1 MFKRNSVKALS
12 LLAFVGLGLVACNGN
27 GNNGGQ
33 ETADGLFGTLNA
45 SYSNLVTNGIL
56 AGRRADLMTSSVLYE
71 GLTIS
76 YTVDQSKTTFANA
89 AATFTLGAQNLA
101 SIDGDQLVIANAEF
115 DRDNPYCAFTASV
128 TIDDEVYTR
137 DYLVMVIPNDL
148 DDIADITSM
157 TSGATVNFVGYW
169 MGTNGVLSEQFRDY
183 NAAFVAVGDDAM
195 MLYQLD
201 GAFVTDDLVVGD
213 TLVQVTG
220 TYSPYN
226 GLPEV
231 KVTDFVAIDPDDSYA
246 KPVDVVLNAE
256 NNDYELVEADI
267 NRRFKIEGATVT
279 DKTVDS
285 QFGNITIDFTVG
297 GGETEYTI
305 YLDSRYND
313 LEGNNISDL
322 QVGDTFSTY
331 TWLSYNS
338 GSYRFNYLEDFS
350 FQHNEVT
357 EVTVSIAGRNYDIYT
372 ADRFNSLSFTADVTL
387 PADKTDATVT
397 WSSSNSKVATVD
409 AQGHVTGLTA
419 GEATITATSN
429 ADKTKTD
436 TIKVTVKAAPAVQ
449 TIDEAKAALRAAHET
464 ADKSKTDIAF
474 TGKVSYVVNSK
485 YGNLYV
491 TDENGDGMYVY
502 GTENYSAAG
511 VEQGDMVTV
520 MGPAVLDSSYGLE
533 MMDVLIAVDEDAA
546 DITVSPKVINSTT
559 DFAALDFV
567 SAGDFLRINNVTKI
581 DLSGDRAILTLTD
594 GQTINTSSYSD
605 SKEFE
610 KLPTLGA
617 GQTYTL
623 DCYVTCFNAK
633 PQVKDIVSITA
644 NPAA

>member
-1 MFKRNSVKALS
+1 MFKKNSAKVLS
-12 LLAFVGLGLVACNGN
+12 LLAFLGLGLTACNGN

-56 AGRRADLMTSSVLYE
+56 AGRRANLMTSSALYE

-169 MGTNGVLSEQFRDY
+169 MGTNGVLSEQYQDY

-201 GAFVTDDLVVGD
+201 GAYVTDNLVVGE

-231 KVTDFVAIDPDDSYA
+231 KVTDFAVLDPDDTYA
-246 KPVDVVLNAE
+246 KPIDVVLA
-256 NNDYELVEADI
+256 DGYEPSTGDI
-267 NRRFKIEGATVT
+267 NRRFYIEDGLVSKVSTNEKGNVTV
-279 DKTVDS
+279 
-285 QFGNITIDFTVG
+285 DFTVG
-297 GGETEYTI
+297 GGDTPYQL
-305 YLDSRYND
+305 YLDSRYNN
-313 LEGNNISDL
+313 LEGNKVGEL
-322 QVGDTFSTY
+322 RVGDTFTTY
-331 TWLSYNS
+331 TYLSYNS
-338 GSYRFNYLEDFS
+338 SLNTPYQFNYLDEFT
-350 FQHNEVT
+350 FEHNEVT
-357 EVTVSIAGRNYDIYT
+357 EVSVAVSGSNYDIY
-372 ADRFNSLSFTADVTL
+372 AAEGFNALSFAAEVTL

-397 WSSSNSKVATVD
+397 WSSSDSKVATVD
-409 AQGHVTGLTA
+409 AEGHVTGVGA
-419 GEATITATSN
+419 GKATITATSN
-429 ADKTKTD
+429 ADNTKSD
-436 TIKVTVKAAPAVQ
+436 SVEVTVKAAPAVQ

-464 ADKSKTDIAF
+464 ADKSRTDIAF
-474 TGKVSYVVNSK
+474 TGKVSHVVNSK

-491 TDENGDGMYVY
+491 TDENGDGMYIY
-502 GTENYSAAG
+502 GTDNYSTAG

-533 MMDVLIAVDEDAA
+533 MMDVLIALDEDAA

-559 DFAALDFV
+559 DFAALDFI

-610 KLPTLGA
+610 NLPTLGA

-633 PQVKDIVSITA
+633 PQVKDIVSVTA

>member
-1 MFKRNSVKALS
+1 MFKKNSAKVLS
-12 LLAFVGLGLVACNGN
+12 LLAFLGLGLTACNGN
-27 GNNGGQ
+27 SANK
-33 ETADGLFGTLNA
+33 ETADNLFGTLNA

-76 YTVDQSKTTFANA
+76 YIVDQSKTTFANA

-137 DYLVMVIPNDL
+137 DYLVKVIPNDL

-169 MGTNGVLSEQFRDY
+169 MGTNGVVSTGFDDY
-183 NAAFVAVGDDAM
+183 RGAFVAVGDKAM
-195 MLYQLD
+195 MLYN
-201 GAFVTDDLVVGD
+201 FESSYVTDDLVIGE

-220 TYSPYN
+220 TYEPYN

-231 KVTDFVAIDPDDSYA
+231 TVTAFAILDPDDTYA
-246 KPVDVVLNAE
+246 KPIDVVLA
-256 NNDYELVEADI
+256 DGYEPSTGDI
-267 NRRFKIEGATVT
+267 NRRFYIEDGLVSKVSTNEKGNVTV
-279 DKTVDS
+279 
-285 QFGNITIDFTVG
+285 DFTVG
-297 GGETEYTI
+297 GGDTSYQL
-305 YLDSRYND
+305 YLDRRYND
-313 LEGNNISDL
+313 LEGNKVGEL
-322 QVGDTFSTY
+322 RVGDTFSTY
-331 TWLSYNS
+331 TYLSYNNS
-338 GSYRFNYLEDFS
+338 LNTPYQFNYLDEFT
-350 FQHNEVT
+350 FEHNEVT
-357 EVTVSIAGRNYDIYT
+357 EVSVSIAGQNYDIYT
-372 ADRFNSLSFTADVTL
+372 ADPFNSLSFAAEVTL

-397 WSSSNSKVATVD
+397 WSSSDSKVATVD
-409 AQGHVTGLTA
+409 AQGHVTGVGA
-419 GEATITATSN
+419 GKATITATSN
-429 ADKTKTD
+429 ADKTKSD
-436 TIKVTVKAAPAVQ
+436 SVEVTVKAAPAVQ

-474 TGKVSYVVNSK
+474 TGKVSHVVNSM

-511 VEQGDMVTV
+511 AKEGDMVTI
-520 MGPAVLDSSYGLE
+520 MGPAVLDSNYGLE
-533 MMDVLIAVDEDAA
+533 MMDVLIALDEDAA

-567 SAGDFLRINNVTKI
+567 SAGDFLRINNVKKI
-581 DLSGDRAILTLTD
+581 DLSGERAVLTLTD
-594 GQTINTSSYSD
+594 GQTINSSSKSNSD
-605 SKEFE
+605 EFK
-610 KLPTLGA
+610 KLPTLGE

>member
-33 ETADGLFGTLNA
+33 ETADSLFGTLNA

-169 MGTNGVLSEQFRDY
+169 MGTNGVLSEQYQDY

-201 GAFVTDDLVVGD
+201 GAYVTDNLVVGE

-231 KVTDFVAIDPDDSYA
+231 KVTDFAVLDPDDTYA
-246 KPVDVVLNAE
+246 KPIDVVLA
-256 NNDYELVEADI
+256 DGYEPSTGDI
-267 NRRFKIEGATVT
+267 NRRFYIEDGLVSKVSTNEKGNVTV
-279 DKTVDS
+279 
-285 QFGNITIDFTVG
+285 DFTVG
-297 GGETEYTI
+297 GGDTPYQL
-305 YLDSRYND
+305 YLDSRYNN
-313 LEGNNISDL
+313 LEGNKVGEL
-322 QVGDTFSTY
+322 RVGDTFTTY
-331 TWLSYNS
+331 TYLSYNS
-338 GSYRFNYLEDFS
+338 SLNTPYQFNYLDEFT
-350 FQHNEVT
+350 FEHNEVT
-357 EVTVSIAGRNYDIYT
+357 EVSVAVSGSNYDIY
-372 ADRFNSLSFTADVTL
+372 AAEGFNALSFTADVTL

-397 WSSSNSKVATVD
+397 WSSSDSKVATVD
-409 AQGHVTGLTA
+409 AEGHVTGVGA
-419 GEATITATSN
+419 GKATITATSN
-429 ADKTKTD
+429 ADNTKSD
-436 TIKVTVKAAPAVQ
+436 SVEVTVKATPAVQ
-449 TIDEAKAALRAAHET
+449 TIDEAKAALRSAHET
-464 ADKSKTDIAF
+464 ADKSRTDIAF
-474 TGKVSYVVNSK
+474 TGKVSHVVNSK

-491 TDENGDGMYVY
+491 TDENGDGMYIY
-502 GTENYSAAG
+502 GTDNYSTAG

-533 MMDVLIAVDEDAA
+533 MMDVLIALDEDAA
-546 DITVSPKVINSTT
+546 DITVSPKVINTTT
-559 DFAALDFV
+559 DFAALDFI

-610 KLPTLGA
+610 NLPTLGA

>member
-56 AGRRADLMTSSVLYE
+56 AGRRANLMTSSALYE

-169 MGTNGVLSEQFRDY
+169 MGTNGVLSEQYQDY

-201 GAFVTDDLVVGD
+201 GAYVTDNLVVGE

-231 KVTDFVAIDPDDSYA
+231 KVTDFAVLDPDDTYA
-246 KPVDVVLNAE
+246 KPIDVVLA
-256 NNDYELVEADI
+256 DGYEPSTGDI
-267 NRRFKIEGATVT
+267 NRRFYIEDGLVSKVSTNEKGNVTV
-279 DKTVDS
+279 
-285 QFGNITIDFTVG
+285 DFTVG
-297 GGETEYTI
+297 GGDTPYQL
-305 YLDSRYND
+305 YLDSRYNN
-313 LEGNNISDL
+313 LEGNKVGEL
-322 QVGDTFSTY
+322 RVGDTFTTY
-331 TWLSYNS
+331 TYLSYNS
-338 GSYRFNYLEDFS
+338 SLNTPYQFNYLDEFT
-350 FQHNEVT
+350 FEHNEVT
-357 EVTVSIAGRNYDIYT
+357 EVSVAVSGSNYDIY
-372 ADRFNSLSFTADVTL
+372 AAEGFNALSFAAEVTL

-397 WSSSNSKVATVD
+397 WSSSDSKVATVD
-409 AQGHVTGLTA
+409 AEGHVTGVGA
-419 GEATITATSN
+419 GKATITATSN
-429 ADKTKTD
+429 ADNTKSD
-436 TIKVTVKAAPAVQ
+436 SVEVTVKAAPAVQ

-464 ADKSKTDIAF
+464 ADKSRTDIAF
-474 TGKVSYVVNSK
+474 TGKVSHVVNSK

-491 TDENGDGMYVY
+491 TDENGDGMYIY
-502 GTENYSAAG
+502 GTDNYSTAG

-533 MMDVLIAVDEDAA
+533 MMDVLIALDEDAA

-559 DFAALDFV
+559 DFAALDFI

-581 DLSGDRAILTLTD
+581 DLSGERAILTLTD

-610 KLPTLGA
+610 NLPTLGA

-633 PQVKDIVSITA
+633 PQVKDIVSVTA